1 MQLNLAFLDPLAPPQ
16 SPELATSPTPCPVPG
31 PWETLEAQAKRQAL
45 DILARLIARTLD
57 AAQKTEAS
65 HE

>member
-1 MQLNLAFLDPLAPPQ
+1 MQLNLAFLDPPTPPQ
-16 SPELATSPTPCPVPG
+16 STDPTPSHAPG
-31 PWETLEAQAKRQAL
+31 PWAALEPQVQRQAL
-45 DILARLIARTLD
+45 DILARLIARTLA

>member
-1 MQLNLAFLDPLAPPQ
+1 MQLNLAFLDPSTPPQ
-16 SPELATSPTPCPVPG
+16 STDPTPSSSPSPGPG
-31 PWETLEAQAKRQAL
+31 PWETLEPQAQRQAL
-45 DILARLIARTLD
+45 DILARLIARTLA

>member
-1 MQLNLAFLDPLAPPQ
+1 MQLNLAFLDP
-16 SPELATSPTPCPVPG
+16 PTPLQSTDPTPSPAPS
-31 PWETLEAQAKRQAL
+31 PWETLEPQAQRQAL
-45 DILARLIARTLD
+45 DILARLIARTLA